1 MGATTEKR
9 EAVGLTENER
19 TSITKLAGVYSQI
32 HGETNK
38 LIAIAYLEGMAA
50 ASTNRPPQAT
60 A

>member
-1 MGATTEKR
+1 MEATTEKR
-9 EAVGLTENER
+9 EAVGLTEKER
-19 TSITKLAGVYSQI
+19 ASITKLAEVYSQI

-50 ASTNRPPQAT
+50 VAPTPPQAT